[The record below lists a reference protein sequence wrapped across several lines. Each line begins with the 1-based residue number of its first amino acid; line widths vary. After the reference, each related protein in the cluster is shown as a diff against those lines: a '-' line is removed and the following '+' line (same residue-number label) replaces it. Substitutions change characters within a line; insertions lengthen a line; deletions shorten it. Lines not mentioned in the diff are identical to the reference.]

1 MEKSI
6 EAIWKEGFMKNE
18 ALVGPKVTNLYNQ
31 KSIHFI
37 DKYKRMF
44 KINLNAIAI
53 GSIMVLGASFLLG
66 IPIMGIGL
74 FLVSSLVFIVNKR
87 LSKGLESIDENVN
100 SYEYLKSFRSW
111 LDDQISVNMKLAR
124 FYYPIIF
131 LSVIMGFWF
140 SSKNGQQLNETVM
153 IELMVKYP
161 DLNVV
166 FGIPLIGLLALI
178 LILAVLALLGG
189 KIYYWD
195 LNIIYGRVIRKLDE
209 LISDM
214 EELRAE

>member
-6 EAIWKEGFMKNE
+6 ETIWKEGFMKNE

-44 KINLNAIAI
+44 KTNLNAIAI
-53 GSIMVLGASFLLG
+53 GSILVLGASFFVG

-74 FLVSSLVFIVNKR
+74 FLVAAGVFAVNKK
-87 LSKGLESIDENVN
+87 LVKGLERIDENVN

-111 LDDQISVNMKLAR
+111 LDDQISVNTKMAR
-124 FYYPIIF
+124 FYYPLIF
-131 LSVIMGFWF
+131 LSTIMGFWF
-140 SSKNGQQLNETVM
+140 SSKNGQQLSETVM
-153 IELMVKYP
+153 NELMVKYP
-161 DLNVV
+161 DLTVV
-166 FGIPLIGLLALI
+166 FGMPLIGLFVMVF
-178 LILAVLALLGG
+178 ILAVLALFGG

-195 LNIIYGRVIRKLDE
+195 LNIVYGRVIRKLDE

-214 EELRAE
+214 EDLRAE